1 MLRLSKAATMEEAPV
16 GMHRSEG
23 ATALLGMEEFVVGAQ
38 VHVDG
43 EVWLSVET
51 TADVVGCEGC
61 GMRAVGHGR
70 RVVRVRDL
78 PVGDRSVVLVWRK
91 RIWRCPEVDCA
102 VRTWSEETD
111 AIAPRA
117 MLTERARAEICR
129 RVGAEGHSVASV
141 ARAFGVGWHTAME
154 AVRDHGRPRVDHL
167 SRLRRPAAIGLDET
181 SFLAANAAHPT
192 LLVSGFVDLDRHRL
206 IDVVAGR
213 SAEAV
218 STWLRAKPPRWLAG
232 IGTAVIDPYSGYARG
247 LADGLPTARL
257 VVDHFHA
264 VRLANQALDE
274 VRRRVQQATFGHR
287 GRKLEPLYRIRRRL
301 LAAHERL
308 DERAWSRVVAL
319 LELGDPEGE
328 VGAAYMAKELLREVY
343 GTDVVGE
350 ARRRLRRFYEHCA
363 ASDVVELE
371 RLARTIRRW
380 EPQILA
386 WHTTQLTNGPTEA
399 VNLLVKKIKRVGH
412 GFRNFE
418 NYRLRLLLHCG
429 VSWRGCCMVEQH
441 WLTLAA

>member
-1 MLRLSKAATMEEAPV
+1 M

-38 VHVDG
+38 VEVDG
-43 EVWLSVET
+43 EVWLMVET
-51 TADVVGCEGC
+51 VADVVGCDTC
-61 GMRAVGHGR
+61 GTRAVGHGR

-78 PVGDRSVVLVWRK
+78 PAGDRPVVLVWRK
-91 RIWRCPEVDCA
+91 RIWRCPDADCG

-111 AIAPRA
+111 GIGPRA
-117 MLTERARAEICR
+117 VLTERARAEICR
-129 RVGAEGHSVASV
+129 RVGAEGHSVAQV
-141 ARAFGVGWHTAME
+141 ARSFGVGWHTAMA
-154 AVRDHGRPRVDHL
+154 AVVDHGRPRVDHL
-167 SRLRRPAAIGLDET
+167 SRLRRPSAIGLDET
-181 SFLAANAAHPT
+181 SFLAANASHPT

-206 IDVVAGR
+206 IDVVPGR

-218 STWLRAKPPRWLAG
+218 ATWLRAKPPRWLAG
-232 IGTAVIDPYSGYARG
+232 IATAVIDPYSGYALG
-247 LADGLPTARL
+247 LADGLPRARL

-274 VRRRVQQATFGHR
+274 VRRRVQQATLGHR
-287 GRKLEPLYRIRRRL
+287 GRKGEPLYRIRRRL

-308 DERAWSRVVAL
+308 DEGAWARVVVL
-319 LELGDPEGE
+319 LEEGDPAGE

-343 GTDVVGE
+343 ATTVPDE
-350 ARRRLRRFYEHCA
+350 ARRRLRRFYDHCA
-363 ASDVVELE
+363 TSEVVELE

-386 WHTTQLTNGPTEA
+386 WHTTGLTNGPTEA
-399 VNLLVKKIKRVGH
+399 VNLLVKKVKRVGH

-429 VSWRGCCMVEQH
+429 VSWKTHR
-441 WLTLAA
+441 AAPMRARHPRSVA

>member
-1 MLRLSKAATMEEAPV
+1 M

-38 VHVDG
+38 EEVDG
-43 EVWLSVET
+43 EVWLMVET

-61 GMRAVGHGR
+61 GTRAVGHGR
-70 RVVRVRDL
+70 RVVKVRDL
-78 PVGDRSVVLVWRK
+78 PAGDRPVVLLWRK
-91 RIWRCPEVDCA
+91 RIWRCPDPDCD

-111 AIAPRA
+111 AISPRA
-117 MLTERARAEICR
+117 VLTERARAEICR
-129 RVGAEGHSVASV
+129 RVGADGHSVAQL
-141 ARAFGVGWHTAME
+141 ARTFGVGWHTAME

-167 SRLRRPAAIGLDET
+167 SRLRRPTAIGLDET
-181 SFLAANAAHPT
+181 SFLAANAEHPT

-206 IDVVAGR
+206 IDVVPGR

-232 IGTAVIDPYSGYARG
+232 IRTAVIDPYSGYALG
-247 LADGLPTARL
+247 LADGLPNARL

-274 VRRRVQQATFGHR
+274 VRRRVQQDTLGHR
-287 GRKLEPLYRIRRRL
+287 GRKLDPLYRARRRL
-301 LAAHERL
+301 LVAHERL
-308 DERAWSRVVAL
+308 GDDGWSRVMAL
-319 LELGDPEGE
+319 LELGDPAGE
-328 VGAAYMAKELLREVY
+328 VGVAYVAKELLREVY
-343 GTDVVGE
+343 DTTDAQE
-350 ARRRLRRFYEHCA
+350 ARRRLGRFYDHCA
-363 ASDVVELE
+363 TSEVPELD

-380 EPQILA
+380 EAQILA
-386 WHTTQLTNGPTEA
+386 WHSTQLTNGPTEA

-429 VSWRGCCMVEQH
+429 VSWNTHQ
-441 WLTLAA
+441 AASMRARRPRSVA